1 MSPSSRYGG
10 ASNSTYYSNY
20 TRGLTHGVPSG
31 QEGDAK
37 KYTRLGVAGGDFLK
51 VFQNTYHAESVDE
64 MRIKDEEYQKYRK
77 TIKFDP
83 KRFLKN
89 RA

>member
-1 MSPSSRYGG
+1 M
-10 ASNSTYYSNY
+10 A
-20 TRGLTHGVPSG
+20 SG
-31 QEGDAK
+31 QEVDAR
-37 KYTRLGVAGGDFLK
+37 KYTRLGVAGGDFVK
-51 VFQNTYHAESVDE
+51 VFQNIYHADSVDE
-64 MRIKDEEYQKYRK
+64 MRMKDEEYQKYRK